1 MNTTQWTS
9 KLLVLALLAL
19 TSCEKS
25 IDPEVAKKND
35 DGNVIVE
42 FRGYGSAE
50 KVALMA
56 FTTDGIRALSK
67 VKTGVPTEPLGL
79 SLEPGDYVLVA
90 VAHSSDVTPTL
101 KTPQQVQFN
110 ARDGRKLTDTYCLAM
125 DVTIGP
131 EPTNSVEM
139 PLKHATA
146 AVRFRL
152 ADELPDDVTALRFD
166 YSGGSANVNPSTLE
180 GCTRSNQTELRT
192 LSDDG
197 VYVIYTFP
205 YMAADGVLKVTV
217 CCLDAHGSVVQQAT
231 LSNVSVARGKVTTI
245 EGCLFSDTGATLGFT
260 VGDWN
265 GEDIHHF

>member
-1 MNTTQWTS
+1 MNTTRWTFS
-9 KLLVLALLAL
+9 LLALFAL
-19 TSCEKS
+19 TSCEKA

-35 DGNVIVE
+35 DGNVVVE

-56 FTTDGIRALSK
+56 FTTDGSRALSK
-67 VKTGVPTEPLGL
+67 VKTGVPTEPLNL
-79 SLEPGDYVLVA
+79 SLTPGDYVLVA

-101 KTPQQVQFN
+101 KSPQQVQFN

-125 DVTIGP
+125 PYTVEHDQPV
-131 EPTNSVEM
+131 SVEM
-139 PLKHATA
+139 PLRHATA

-180 GCTRSNQTELRT
+180 GCTKSNQSELRP
-192 LSDDG
+192 
-197 VYVIYTFP
+197 VVQPQEYVIYTFP
-205 YMAADGVLKVTV
+205 YMAADGVLKITV

-231 LSNVSVARGKVTTI
+231 LGNVSVVRGKVTTI
-245 EGCLFSDTGATLGFT
+245 DGCLFSDTGTTLGFT
-260 VGDWN
+260 VDDWN
-265 GEDIHHF
+265 GEDIHNF

>member
-1 MNTTQWTS
+1 MTQWTS

-25 IDPEVAKKND
+25 IDPEEAKKND
-35 DGNVIVE
+35 DGNVGVE
-42 FRGYGSAE
+42 FRGYGSAA

-56 FTTDGIRALSK
+56 FNTDGSRAISK

-79 SLEPGDYVLVA
+79 SLTPGDYVLVA
-90 VAHSSDVTPTL
+90 VAHSSASTPSL
-101 KTPQQVQFN
+101 KSPQQVVYN
-110 ARDGRKLTDTYCLAM
+110 AKDGRKLTDTYCLAM

-139 PLKHATA
+139 PLRHATA

-166 YSGGSANVNPSTLE
+166 YSGCSANVNPSTLQ
-180 GCTRSNQTELRT
+180 GCTKSNQSELRP
-192 LSDDG
+192 
-197 VYVIYTFP
+197 VVQPQEYVIYTFP
-205 YMAADGVLKVTV
+205 YMAIDGVLKITV
-217 CCLDAHGSVVQQAT
+217 CCIDAHGSVVQQAT
-231 LSNVSVARGKVTTI
+231 LSNVSVVRGKVTTI
-245 EGCLFSDTGATLGFT
+245 DGCLFSDTGTTLGFT
-260 VGDWN
+260 VDDWN

>member
-19 TSCEKS
+19 TSCEKA
-25 IDPEVAKKND
+25 IDPEIAKKND
-35 DGNVIVE
+35 DGNVCVE
-42 FRGYGSAE
+42 FRGYGSAA

-56 FTTDGIRALSK
+56 FNTDGSRAISK

-79 SLEPGDYVLVA
+79 SLTPGDYVLVA
-90 VAHSSDVTPTL
+90 VAHSSASTPSL
-101 KTPQQVQFN
+101 KSPQQVVYN
-110 ARDGRKLTDTYCLAM
+110 AKDGRKLTDTYCLAM

-139 PLKHATA
+139 PLRHATA

-166 YSGGSANVNPSTLE
+166 YSGGSANVNPSTLQ
-180 GCTRSNQTELRT
+180 GCTKSNQSELRP
-192 LSDDG
+192 
-197 VYVIYTFP
+197 VVQPQEYVIYTFP
-205 YMAADGVLKVTV
+205 YMAIDGVLKITV
-217 CCLDAHGSVVQQAT
+217 CCIDAHGSVVQQAT
-231 LSNVSVARGKVTTI
+231 LSNVSVVRGKVTTI
-245 EGCLFSDTGATLGFT
+245 DGCLFSDTGTTLGFT
-260 VGDWN
+260 VDDWN